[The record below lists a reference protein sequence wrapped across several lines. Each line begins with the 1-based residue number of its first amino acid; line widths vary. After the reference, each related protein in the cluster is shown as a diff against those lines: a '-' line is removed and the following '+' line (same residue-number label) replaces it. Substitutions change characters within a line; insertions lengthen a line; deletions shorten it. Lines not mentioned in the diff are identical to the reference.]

1 MKPLKTLIYVALLLC
16 PLTMAAQ
23 PISTSLLESEKM
35 PEGTVYYLPKTVV
48 HFHLLI
54 EKKVYTPGIFSAYAE
69 RYLLRKDVA
78 REKDVSHRLLNFQLS
93 LTGIR
98 DTSKCF
104 IVNLK
109 GKSATAEIHRS
120 EDGVLLAVND
130 TPMTVGLPQPFVPA
144 IRQPLGEPAQ
154 LLSAEVMQAGS
165 MARKAELTALQ
176 IAELQELRRQL
187 ITGEA
192 EEMPSDRAQLQLML
206 DEIDRTSQQL
216 QSLFT
221 GTTVCDTTE
230 HHITLCPDKE
240 IQREVIFRI
249 SKQSG
254 LVDKDDLS
262 GIPFYLSLEDLHQH
276 TQQQFDFPEN
286 KKDAG
291 FYANVPGIVKLT
303 LYREGRQLASY
314 NYPFAQFGFT
324 ELHGGNLFKKYPT
337 RLVLNPITGAVEKLQ
352 AEMPKKKEDDTISI
366 EKPHSENSPA
376 SASH

>member
-1 MKPLKTLIYVALLLC
+1 MKLLKYLLNATLLLC
-16 PLTMAAQ
+16 PMAMLAQ

-48 HFHLLI
+48 NFRLLI
-54 EKKVYTPGIFSAYAE
+54 EKKVYTPGIFCRYAE
-69 RYLLRKDVA
+69 RYLSRKDVA
-78 REKDVSHRLLNFQLS
+78 QEKDISHKLLNFQLNM
-93 LTGIR
+93 TGIR

-109 GKSATAEIHRS
+109 GKSATAEIKRS

-130 TPMTVGLPQPFVPA
+130 TPMIVQRPQPFIPA
-144 IRQPLGEPAQ
+144 VRKTTGNPMQ

-165 MARKAELTALQ
+165 LARKAELTAMQ
-176 IAELQELRRQL
+176 IAELQEHRQQL

-192 EEMPSDRAQLQLML
+192 EEMPTDRAQLQLML

-216 QSLFT
+216 LSLFI

-240 IQREVIFRI
+240 VKREVIFRI
-249 SKQSG
+249 SKLQG
-254 LVDKDDLS
+254 LVDSDDLS
-262 GIPFYLSLEDLHQH
+262 GQPYYLTLEDLHQH

-286 KKDAG
+286 KKDGG
-291 FYANVPGIVKLT
+291 FYATVPGIVRLT
-303 LYREGRQLASY
+303 IYREDSQLASY

-324 ELHGGNLFKKYPT
+324 ELHGGSLFKKYPT
-337 RLVLNPITGAVEKLQ
+337 QLVLNPITGAIEKL
-352 AEMPKKKEDDTISI
+352 
-366 EKPHSENSPA
+366 HSENAPA
-376 SASH
+376 AVSH